1 MVDVVGVLTESDNP
15 RRYWSDL
22 KQKLKA
28 EGADKLYEKIVQL
41 KMIATDGKHP
51 DEKTSGC
58 FAYES
63 WDLFFC
69 SIFHLPKRPSPTIA
83 TAKKIPKAS
92 LD

>member
-1 MVDVVGVLTESDNP
+1 MVDVEGVLTESVDAHA
-15 RRYWSDL
+15 YWRKL
-22 KQKLKA
+22 KQRLKA
-28 EGADKLYEKIVQL
+28 EGNESVTNCHAL
-41 KMIATDGKHP
+41 KMEAADGKHP